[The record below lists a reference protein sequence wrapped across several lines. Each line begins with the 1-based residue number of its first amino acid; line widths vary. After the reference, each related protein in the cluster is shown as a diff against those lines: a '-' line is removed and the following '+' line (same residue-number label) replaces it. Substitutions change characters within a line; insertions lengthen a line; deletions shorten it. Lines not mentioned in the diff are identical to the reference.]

1 MILHKAIY
9 NCEPLSVY
17 MYLRSF
23 EISHYHD
30 TRISLRC
37 KEDKLLLK
45 KPEYKKKMFLARAFI
60 TRAIDIWN
68 NVSIETK
75 NIAFE
80 ENFKSAVRKQM
91 PWLV

>member
-1 MILHKAIY
+1 MIY

-17 MYLRSF
+17 MYLRPF
-23 EISHYHD
+23 EILHYHD
-30 TRISLRC
+30 TRFSLRC

-45 KPEYKKKMFLARAFI
+45 KPEYKKKTFLARAFITRAFI

-68 NVSIETK
+68 NFSIETK
-75 NIAFE
+75 NIAFK
-80 ENFKSAVRKQM
+80 ENFKSAIRKQI